1 MLPVVF
7 KILTPKVIK
16 GIMNYVF
23 DKNPLDEQMEMV
35 LVRLQ
40 KLEDIAHPKKEFV
53 RCKQCEERITEAGK
67 LMQAVGDETI

>member
-7 KILTPKVIK
+7 KILTPKVVK
-16 GIMNYVF
+16 GIISYVF

-35 LVRLQ
+35 LNRIQ

-67 LMQAVGDETI
+67 LMQSIGDETI